1 MWPSGKETRIM
12 QKIKSATESERLRR
26 RRAEIGATLRYIEFQ
41 QREVEENTEW
51 LDEAARESRIAL
63 LDRLTGW
70 YLNELEEIDKAL
82 GRVAENRYGA
92 CLACQE
98 PIEAERLES
107 YPAAEFCFDC
117 EEYRERLKAG

>member
-1 MWPSGKETRIM
+1 MQET
-12 QKIKSATESERLRR
+12 ATESERLRR

-51 LDEAARESRIAL
+51 LDDAAHESRIAL

-70 YLNELEEIDKAL
+70 YLDELDEIDRAL
-82 GRVAENRYGA
+82 GGVRENRYGA
-92 CLACQE
+92 CLVCRE

-107 YPAAEFCFDC
+107 DPAAEFCFGC
-117 EEYRERLKAG
+117 EEERERLKAG